1 MAESGGPHNPMP
13 TPFNTQKVETYRD
26 CEQVSRVYAPGH
38 RLFGEGEIPE
48 GVFLLGTGRVKLF
61 STATQGKV
69 FITKIARPGE
79 LLGLNAAV
87 LGKPYLVSA
96 EVVEPSRI
104 NFIARTAF
112 LEFLD
117 RSPRAARDAI
127 RQLSAYYYDAQR
139 DLRALG
145 LSQSAR
151 EKLAKLLLEWVE
163 RAGAPTDGGDIWLRV
178 YLTQEE
184 IAQMIGASRE
194 TVTRMFSDLT
204 RRKIIEGRGEALR
217 VRDLAALRRIAK
229 S

>member
-1 MAESGGPHNPMP
+1 MP
-13 TPFNTQKVETYRD
+13 APFNTRKVDAYRD
-26 CEQVSRVYAPGH
+26 CEQVTGVHPPGH
-38 RLFGEGEIPE
+38 QLFAEGDTPE
-48 GVFLLGTGRVKLF
+48 GVFLLGTGRVKLY
-61 STATQGKV
+61 STAAEGKV

-104 NFIARTAF
+104 NFIARAVF
-112 LEFLD
+112 LRFLD

-127 RQLSAYYYDAQR
+127 HQLSLNYYDAQR
-139 DLRALG
+139 DLRALA

-163 RAGAPTDGGDIWLRV
+163 HAGDPTDAGEIWLRV
-178 YLTQEE
+178 YLTHEE

-204 RRKIIEGRGEALR
+204 RRKVIEGRGGALR
-217 VRDLAALRRIAK
+217 VRDLAALRRIARM
-229 S
+229 

>member
-1 MAESGGPHNPMP
+1 MP
-13 TPFNTQKVETYRD
+13 APFNTRKIDLYRD
-26 CEQVSRVYAPGH
+26 CEQESRVYPPGQQ
-38 RLFGEGEIPE
+38 LFAEGSTPQ
-48 GVFLLGTGRVKLF
+48 GVFLLATGRVKLY
-61 STATQGKV
+61 STAMRGKV

-96 EVVEPSRI
+96 DVVEPSRI
-104 NFIARTAF
+104 NFIRVGTF

-117 RSPRAARDAI
+117 HWPPAAMDVI
-127 RQLSAYYYDAQR
+127 RQLSANYYDAQR
-139 DLRALG
+139 ELGALA

-151 EKLAKLLLEWVE
+151 EKLARLLLEWVE
-163 RAGAPTDGGDIWLRV
+163 RAGEASDTGDIWLRV

-194 TVTRMFSDLT
+194 TVTRTFTELT
-204 RRKIIEGRGEALR
+204 RLKVIEGRGEALR
-217 VRDLAALRRIAK
+217 VRDLAALRRIAR

>member
-1 MAESGGPHNPMP
+1 MP
-13 TPFNTQKVETYRD
+13 TQFNTRKIETYRD
-26 CEQVSRVYAPGH
+26 CEQVSRVYAPGQQ
-38 RLFGEGEIPE
+38 LFGEGEVPE

-61 STATQGKV
+61 STATLGKV

-96 EVVEPSRI
+96 VVVEPSRI
-104 NFIARTAF
+104 NFITRTVF

-117 RSPRAARDAI
+117 RSPRAASDAI
-127 RQLSAYYYDAQR
+127 DQLSANYYEAQR

-163 RAGAPTDGGDIWLRV
+163 HAGDATDVGDIWLRV
-178 YLTQEE
+178 YLTHEE

-194 TVTRMFSDLT
+194 TVTRMFSDLK
-204 RRKIIEGRGEALR
+204 RRKVIEGRGEALR
-217 VRDLAALRRIAK
+217 VRDLAALRRIAGA
-229 S
+229 

>member
-1 MAESGGPHNPMP
+1 M
-13 TPFNTQKVETYRD
+13 YLD
-26 CEQVSRVYAPGH
+26 CEQVTRVYPPSH
-38 RLFGEGEIPE
+38 QLFTEGDTPE
-48 GVFLLGTGRVKLF
+48 GVFLLGTGRVKLY

-104 NFIARTAF
+104 NFITRAEF
-112 LEFLD
+112 LQFLD
-117 RSPRAARDAI
+117 RSPRAASDAI
-127 RQLSAYYYDAQR
+127 QQLSANYYDAQR

-145 LSQSAR
+145 LSESAR
-151 EKLAKLLLEWVE
+151 EKLAKLLVEWVE
-163 RAGAPTDGGDIWLRV
+163 HAGDPTDAGDIWLRV
-178 YLTQEE
+178 YLTHEE

-204 RRKIIEGRGEALR
+204 RRKVIEGRGEALR
-217 VRDLAALRRIAK
+217 VRDLAALRRIARM
-229 S
+229 

>member
-1 MAESGGPHNPMP
+1 MP
-13 TPFNTQKVETYRD
+13 AQFDTRKIETYRD
-26 CEQVSRVYAPGH
+26 CEQVSRVYPPRH
-38 RLFGEGEIPE
+38 QLFAEGEVPE
-48 GVFLLGTGRVKLF
+48 GVYLLGTGRVKLF

-104 NFIARTAF
+104 NFIAREVF
-112 LEFLD
+112 LQFLG
-117 RSPRAARDAI
+117 RSAPAATDAI
-127 RQLSAYYYDAQR
+127 HQLSANYYDAQR

-151 EKLAKLLLEWVE
+151 EKLARLLVEWVE
-163 RAGAPTDGGDIWLRV
+163 HAGDPTDAGDIWLRV

-184 IAQMIGASRE
+184 IAQMIGSSRE
-194 TVTRMFSDLT
+194 TVTRTFSDLT
-204 RRKIIEGRGEALR
+204 RRRVIEGRGEALR
-217 VRDLAALRRIAK
+217 VRDLAALRRIARM
-229 S
+229 

>member
-1 MAESGGPHNPMP
+1 MP
-13 TPFNTQKVETYRD
+13 TPFNTRKIEMYRD
-26 CEQVSRVYAPGH
+26 CEQVTRVYPPGH
-38 RLFGEGEIPE
+38 QLFSEGDTPE
-48 GVFLLGTGRVKLF
+48 GVFLLGTGRVKLY

-104 NFIARTAF
+104 NFIIRAVF
-112 LEFLD
+112 LQFLD
-117 RSPRAARDAI
+117 RSPRAASNAI
-127 RQLSAYYYDAQR
+127 HQLSANYYDAQR
-139 DLRALG
+139 DLRTLG

-163 RAGAPTDGGDIWLRV
+163 HAGDPTDAGDIWLRV
-178 YLTQEE
+178 YLTHEE

-204 RRKIIEGRGEALR
+204 RRKVIEGRGEALR
-217 VRDLAALRRIAK
+217 VRDLAALRRIARM
-229 S
+229 

>member
-1 MAESGGPHNPMP
+1 MP
-13 TPFNTQKVETYRD
+13 TRFNTRDIETYRD
-26 CEQVSRVYAPGH
+26 CEQVSHVYPPGH
-38 RLFGEGEIPE
+38 QLFSEGEIPE

-61 STATQGKV
+61 STATEGKV

-104 NFIARTAF
+104 NFIARAAF
-112 LEFLD
+112 LQFLD
-117 RSPRAARDAI
+117 RSPQAARDAI
-127 RQLSAYYYDAQR
+127 HQLSTNYYDAQR

-151 EKLAKLLLEWVE
+151 EKLARLLLDWVE
-163 RAGAPTDGGDIWLRV
+163 RAGDPADAGDIWLRV
-178 YLTQEE
+178 YLTHEE

-204 RRKIIEGRGEALR
+204 RRKVIEGRGEALR
-217 VRDLAALRRIAK
+217 VCDLAGLRRIARV
-229 S
+229 

>member
-1 MAESGGPHNPMP
+1 MP
-13 TPFNTQKVETYRD
+13 TPFDTRNIETYRE
-26 CEQVSRVYAPGH
+26 CEQVSRVHAPGD
-38 RLFGEGEIPE
+38 RLFSEGEVPQ

-61 STATQGKV
+61 STAMQGKV

-104 NFIARTAF
+104 NFIARAVF
-112 LEFLD
+112 LELLG
-117 RSPRAARDAI
+117 RSDRAAADAI
-127 RQLSAYYYDAQR
+127 HQLSANYYEAQR
-139 DLRALG
+139 DLRTLG

-151 EKLAKLLLEWVE
+151 EKLARLLLEWAE
-163 RAGAPTDGGDIWLRV
+163 HAGDATDGDIWLRV

-194 TVTRMFSDLT
+194 TVTRMFGDLT
-204 RRKIIEGRGEALR
+204 RRKVIEGRGEALR
-217 VRDLAALRRIAK
+217 IRDLAALRRIAGA
-229 S
+229 